1 MLLKTKIKS
10 LDKIIK
16 NFFLTSKCNKIRKN
30 IVPGDNKSLW
40 SAVKMAK
47 NAPNDLIPKNLYLNN
62 IIIDGNLQANV
73 FANFF
78 LEKVQSIKNS
88 LTISNEVYNGKN
100 KLIVYDRFFI
110 NQENVKECILSLK
123 PKNVRDSIES
133 QYVYLLMLKNY
144 YYLP

>member
-1 MLLKTKIKS
+1 MA
-10 LDKIIK
+10 
-16 NFFLTSKCNKIRKN
+16 RN
-30 IVPGDNKSLW
+30 I
-40 SAVKMAK
+40 
-47 NAPNDLIPKNLYLNN
+47 PNDLIPKNLYYNN
-62 IIIDGNLQANV
+62 VIIDENVQANV

-78 LEKVQSIKNS
+78 LEKVKSIKNS